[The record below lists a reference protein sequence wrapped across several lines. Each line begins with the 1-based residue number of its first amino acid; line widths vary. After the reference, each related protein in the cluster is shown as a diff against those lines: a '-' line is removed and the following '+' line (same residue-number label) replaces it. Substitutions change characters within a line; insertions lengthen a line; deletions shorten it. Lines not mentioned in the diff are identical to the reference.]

1 MGSQLKQTV
10 SETVLATTAD
20 LSTVV
25 HTTGNE
31 SVSGVKTFANNLFV
45 GDGSSNNVI
54 IANNAIKQMVN
65 GTTKTYSFPSS
76 GGTLELQGH
85 KHNELNAYYT
95 TIAAVDNMDET
106 GGQIRRENITLGM
119 LFDNI
124 SITDPS
130 NNNTQLLI
138 KIGIPVTN
146 GNFTNDSLYNVS
158 KINLEIYDVT
168 KSEYIIEWQS
178 IAIDH
183 TKDNQGRNF
192 FLEENGFT
200 VNPNYT
206 FVQFDWTQYL
216 SSAPFM
222 LTKEQNDT
230 YTFNESWG
238 PLSTSKSS
246 LSPSTW
252 TGNSNQ
258 QIATVDLIDSKL
270 GEYAKNNHTHHS
282 IITPVGSAELS
293 TDVGNYDA
301 FRSSLYV
308 HSPSGSN
315 SYPPAIFIGSAHVG
329 DYDSS
334 YNIQIDTVT
343 GGMSIYANHNYMTY
357 RPITR
362 YLIDRIERKTSAND
376 NTYSLLFPALT
387 ADETIATVSNL
398 NGFIPYYD
406 ASLKSVTLGS
416 GVSTGSGSL
425 SMVSANA
432 LGNGSIAMGTSAVS
446 AYGSYTIAMGAGTT
460 MTSGTMGTFAHGNS
474 VSAIGRG
481 CHAEGRATI
490 AGGTVTTF
498 AAHSE
503 GWNTS
508 ALANY
513 SHSEGVHVGIPSTD
527 KFAYAWNGVSAAS
540 ASGGYSSH
548 GEGTFNINPSG
559 GLDGFYIGDAP
570 LSTTLAT
577 YQTTAGM
584 SDYQPVSAMAGYVNT
599 TSAQSISGIKKFD
612 SIYVGSESI
621 GVVTG
626 NIDEAPGFAAVMDGP
641 TSYYAQF
648 VDASGG
654 YVYVYS
660 DDCGQ
665 FYYKPATGAEVTLNL
680 PKTNGT
686 LATQQWVSGEHL
698 SKNTTNTQTVL
709 SQINLSGSI
718 NVSRSHEITVG
729 DFNAGT
735 FASLYSDDTD
745 AYVYAG
751 LDAGTRYSFLTSNG
765 LHHTEDAKATTTDL
779 SFPAPSAS
787 GKIATNTQVNT
798 AISTINT
805 NFTDIYSWIG
815 TGWVELSNVSVS
827 SLASGFSFSTDTS
840 TWNNKLRFF
849 HWGRFA
855 FILGAVKRTTALSAH
870 TPYSGIGTIQIPA
883 GYGFLAGHGS
893 PTELR
898 VLISLS
904 AAGAFSMLPE
914 VAIAANS
921 AMQIRLIMPLTSVP
935 GSYTKTTVA
944 SI

>member
-1 MGSQLKQTV
+1 MSELKKTG
-10 SETVLATTAD
+10 SETNIATSVDVSNA
-20 LSTVV
+20 
-25 HTTGNE
+25 
-31 SVSGVKTFANNLFV
+31 VSGVAHLSGNETFTGTKTFNNTIYV
-45 GDGSSNNVI
+45 GDGSSTNMMLTNGDI
-54 IANNAIKQMVN
+54 RKMTN
-65 GTTKTYSFPSS
+65 GTVKTYSFPAS

-230 YTFNESWG
+230 YTFYESWG

-252 TGNSNQ
+252 TGNSNR

-293 TDVGNYDA
+293 TDVGNYDV

-343 GGMSIYANHNYMTY
+343 GGMSIYANRNYTTY

-406 ASLKSVTLGS
+406 ASLKSVALGS

-446 AYGSYTIAMGAGTT
+446 AYGSYTIAMGAGAT

-508 ALANY
+508 AFANY
-513 SHSEGVHVGIPSTD
+513 SHAEGVHVGIPSAD

-559 GLDGFYIGDAP
+559 GLDGFYIGDTP

-599 TSAQSISGIKKFD
+599 TSAQSISGIKKFN
-612 SIYVGSESI
+612 SIYIGSESI

-654 YVYVYS
+654 YVYVYY

-665 FYYKPATGAEVTLNL
+665 LYYKPANQAEVILNL

-686 LATQQWVSGEHL
+686 LATQQWVSGNYALASAIAPAYDSTKTYSVGDAVTTSGSLWKCTTAVTTAEAFDSTKWQNVSLLREMLCDIVYPVGSIYTSVNSTSPAALFGGTWERITGCFLLAATDGGAAGGNGNASIAPGNTGGEAAHKLTNSELPKL
-698 SKNTTNTQTVL
+698 SGTFDGANNIAVNYNASTTNGYPT
-709 SQINLSGSI
+709 I
-718 NVSRSHEITVG
+718 
-729 DFNAGT
+729 
-735 FASLYSDDTD
+735 
-745 AYVYAG
+745 YAG
-751 LDAGTRYSFLTSNG
+751 SGIVSSS
-765 LHHTEDAKATTTDL
+765 DAKA
-779 SFPAPSAS
+779 AQV
-787 GKIATNTQVNT
+787 QVNNGYFT
-798 AISTINT
+798 IKNNITYTRKATIS
-805 NFTDIYSWIG
+805 IG
-815 TGWVELSNVSVS
+815 NDGSHNNMPPY
-827 SLASGFSFSTDTS
+827 LAVYV
-840 TWNNKLRFF
+840 W
-849 HWGRFA
+849 
-855 FILGAVKRTTALSAH
+855 KRTA
-870 TPYSGIGTIQIPA
+870 
-883 GYGFLAGHGS
+883 
-893 PTELR
+893 
-898 VLISLS
+898 
-904 AAGAFSMLPE
+904 
-914 VAIAANS
+914 
-921 AMQIRLIMPLTSVP
+921 
-935 GSYTKTTVA
+935 
-944 SI
+944 

>member
-65 GTTKTYSFPSS
+65 GTTKTYNFPSS

-230 YTFNESWG
+230 YTLYESWG

-258 QIATVDLIDSKL
+258 QIATVDLIDGKL

-293 TDVGNYDA
+293 TGVGNYDA

-376 NTYSLLFPALT
+376 NTHSLLFPALT

-398 NGFIPYYD
+398 NGFVPYYD
-406 ASLKSVTLGS
+406 ASLKSVALGS

-446 AYGSYTIAMGAGTT
+446 AYGSYTIAMGAGAT

-508 ALANY
+508 AFANY
-513 SHSEGVHVGIPSTD
+513 SHAEGVHVGIPSAD

-559 GLDGFYIGDAP
+559 GLNGFYIGDTP

-584 SDYQPVSAMAGYVNT
+584 SDYQPVSAMTGYASST
-599 TSAQSISGIKKFD
+599 HTHSLISG
-612 SIYVGSESI
+612 
-621 GVVTG
+621 
-626 NIDEAPGFAAVMDGP
+626 
-641 TSYYAQF
+641 
-648 VDASGG
+648 
-654 YVYVYS
+654 
-660 DDCGQ
+660 
-665 FYYKPATGAEVTLNL
+665 
-680 PKTNGT
+680 
-686 LATQQWVSGEHL
+686 
-698 SKNTTNTQTVL
+698 
-709 SQINLSGSI
+709 
-718 NVSRSHEITVG
+718 
-729 DFNAGT
+729 
-735 FASLYSDDTD
+735 
-745 AYVYAG
+745 
-751 LDAGTRYSFLTSNG
+751 
-765 LHHTEDAKATTTDL
+765 
-779 SFPAPSAS
+779 
-787 GKIATNTQVNT
+787 
-798 AISTINT
+798 
-805 NFTDIYSWIG
+805 
-815 TGWVELSNVSVS
+815 
-827 SLASGFSFSTDTS
+827 
-840 TWNNKLRFF
+840 
-849 HWGRFA
+849 
-855 FILGAVKRTTALSAH
+855 
-870 TPYSGIGTIQIPA
+870 
-883 GYGFLAGHGS
+883 YG
-893 PTELR
+893 
-898 VLISLS
+898 ISLS
-904 AAGAFSMLPE
+904 ANPDAVGASIFDINGNSEGEILNIGAQNSVNTDYISLDANGLYIIDRATEDNWVYFSRNGIHIVPSWNNDEDYVLAFPQITANKTIATTDEANLIKVLNLYVDATTPTTSFEMDSSVGWYRGCIGSDGVLPTLDWSNFSMQTDSVYQCTLALMVNSSATTLTGPSDISWVAGAGLPTSSFAGHWIFISLIRE
-914 VAIAANS
+914 GWGNSFTQAAVW
-921 AMQIRLIMPLTSVP
+921 RVL
-935 GSYTKTTVA
+935 
-944 SI
+944 

>member
-1 MGSQLKQTV
+1 MSELKKTGSEIQIATSADV
-10 SETVLATTAD
+10 SNAVSGVAHLAGTETFT
-20 LSTVV
+20 
-25 HTTGNE
+25 
-31 SVSGVKTFANNLFV
+31 GVKTFNNTIFV
-45 GDGSSNNVI
+45 GDGSSSNMMLTSGDI
-54 IANNAIKQMVN
+54 RKMTN
-65 GTTKTYSFPSS
+65 GTVKTYSFPASA
-76 GGTLELQGH
+76 GTLELQGH

-106 GGQIRRENITLGM
+106 GGQIRRENITMGM

-146 GNFTNDSLYNVS
+146 ENFTNDSLYTVS

-230 YTFNESWG
+230 YTFYESWG

-293 TDVGNYDA
+293 TDVGNYGG

-315 SYPPAIFIGSAHVG
+315 SYPPAIFIGSANQS

-387 ADETIATVSNL
+387 ADETIATVSNI
-398 NGFIPYYD
+398 NGFVPYYD
-406 ASLKSVTLGS
+406 ASLKSVALGDGS
-416 GVSTGSGSL
+416 VATGSGSL
-425 SMVSANA
+425 ALVSANA
-432 LGNGSIAMGTSAVS
+432 IGNGSIAMGTSAVS
-446 AYGSYTIAMGAGTT
+446 ACGTYTIAMGAGIT

-490 AGGTVTTF
+490 AGSAVTTF

-508 ALANY
+508 AFAHY
-513 SHSEGVHVGIPSTD
+513 SHSEGVCVGIPSAD

-559 GLDGFYIGDAP
+559 GLDGFYIGDTP

-584 SDYQPVSAMAGYVNT
+584 SDYQLVSAMTGYA
-599 TSAQSISGIKKFD
+599 SATHTHSYISG
-612 SIYVGSESI
+612 YNI
-621 GVVTG
+621 G
-626 NIDEAPGFAAVMDGP
+626 
-641 TSYYAQF
+641 
-648 VDASGG
+648 
-654 YVYVYS
+654 
-660 DDCGQ
+660 
-665 FYYKPATGAEVTLNL
+665 
-680 PKTNGT
+680 
-686 LATQQWVSGEHL
+686 
-698 SKNTTNTQTVL
+698 
-709 SQINLSGSI
+709 
-718 NVSRSHEITVG
+718 
-729 DFNAGT
+729 
-735 FASLYSDDTD
+735 
-745 AYVYAG
+745 
-751 LDAGTRYSFLTSNG
+751 
-765 LHHTEDAKATTTDL
+765 
-779 SFPAPSAS
+779 
-787 GKIATNTQVNT
+787 
-798 AISTINT
+798 
-805 NFTDIYSWIG
+805 
-815 TGWVELSNVSVS
+815 
-827 SLASGFSFSTDTS
+827 
-840 TWNNKLRFF
+840 
-849 HWGRFA
+849 
-855 FILGAVKRTTALSAH
+855 LSAN
-870 TPYSGIGTIQIPA
+870 PNSQIPA
-883 GYGFLAGHGS
+883 FDIVGNESGELLNIGASNPINTDYLSLDANGIYIIDRATEDNWVYFSRNGIHIVPSWNNDEDYVLAFPQITANKTIATTDEANLIKLLNLYVDATTPTTAFEMDSSVGWYRGCIGSDGVLPTLDWSNFSMPTDSVYQCTLALRVNSSATTLTGPSDISWVAGAGLPTSSFAGHWIFISLIREGWENS
-893 PTELR
+893 FTQAAVWR
-898 VLISLS
+898 VL
-904 AAGAFSMLPE
+904 
-914 VAIAANS
+914 
-921 AMQIRLIMPLTSVP
+921 
-935 GSYTKTTVA
+935 
-944 SI
+944 